1 MNSISHDLAR
11 GVMTGAVA
19 LHHPGAPRRTTMFNA
34 VFRIPA
40 AQKIA
45 QRQLEEA
52 ERLLLEHEAAAEHHD
67 ALATMYRGR
76 IERLR
81 ERIDTTVAMQFM
93 SIEPANQPEESSK

>member
-1 MNSISHDLAR
+1 
-11 GVMTGAVA
+11 
-19 LHHPGAPRRTTMFNA
+19 MFNA
-34 VFRIPA
+34 IFRIHA

-76 IERLR
+76 IDRLR
-81 ERIDTTVAMQFM
+81 AGIDTTIGMQFM
-93 SIEPANQPEESSK
+93 SIEPASQPKENSI